1 MTSSSVGLARGIL
14 RNAGGLFLVGVFA
27 KGMGLVIA
35 VLVARFLGADAMG
48 LFALLFSVAM
58 LLETFISIGMSDSL
72 VRDVAATPAQ
82 ARNLYLHALKLVVG
96 ISVVPALAL
105 AVAAYLSDD
114 QGAMRASLLVVA
126 VGAPISGAFVVSQA
140 VMQGTER
147 VLMLTWVTF
156 LARVLSLIWLLI
168 AFFRG
173 AGVEAAFVSR
183 VMFQAASV
191 VVFFMTLRRG
201 VAGEPANF
209 TMRDVLTR
217 SLPFALN
224 QAIREVGVRLP
235 SLVLPGTIG
244 LARSGV
250 FDSANRVRSTLG
262 MTMSAAI
269 VGMMPSFARNLA
281 GPGGDSRRLVSYS
294 VKYMCLAMSAVAT
307 VIGLCA
313 DWLVRLLSAPHSP
326 TRPCRCRSWPGRRC
340 WSRSMRSCSK
350 SYSLR
355 AVNTRPWEIQRQA
368 SSGRRH

>member
-1 MTSSSVGLARGIL
+1 
-14 RNAGGLFLVGVFA
+14 
-27 KGMGLVIA
+27 
-35 VLVARFLGADAMG
+35 
-48 LFALLFSVAM
+48 
-58 LLETFISIGMSDSL
+58 
-72 VRDVAATPAQ
+72 
-82 ARNLYLHALKLVVG
+82 
-96 ISVVPALAL
+96 
-105 AVAAYLSDD
+105 
-114 QGAMRASLLVVA
+114 
-126 VGAPISGAFVVSQA
+126 
-140 VMQGTER
+140 
-147 VLMLTWVTF
+147 
-156 LARVLSLIWLLI
+156 
-168 AFFRG
+168 
-173 AGVEAAFVSR
+173 
-183 VMFQAASV
+183 
-191 VVFFMTLRRG
+191 MTLRRG

-313 DWLVRLLSAPHSP
+313 EWLVGLLFGPAFSGASLPLQILA
-326 TRPCRCRSWPGRRC
+326 WAQVLVAVDAVLQQVLLRRG
-340 WSRSMRSCSK
+340 
-350 SYSLR
+350 
-355 AVNTRPWEIQRQA
+355 P
-368 SSGRRH
+368 